1 MDDGMDRITQLLI
14 VSLMVLCVSC
24 AQKEKGT
31 RFFWQ
36 ASPETQ
42 IFEDAEKKY
51 QQGAYPEALTLYQ
64 EYLSRF
70 PKAGLAPAALL
81 KVGMIRVY
89 LGQYEEAIHAFEEVQ
104 AAYPGSPYA
113 REAGVGKL
121 AAFYKAGDYGQVT
134 VHAGNV
140 LAQPLAR
147 EQGVRVNLLV
157 GDSYMALKSPK
168 EAYGAYLSAF
178 ETAVTEDEKKG
189 ILSRLK
195 TAVSMLAPSDLITE
209 LERLDGR
216 PPSDYLRFY
225 LGVAFMDQGFS
236 GEAVAAFSTF
246 LENYPGHE
254 YAGQAE
260 KFIAEMESSAVTER
274 RLIGCLL
281 PLTGK
286 YEKIGQQAL
295 QGIEFAL
302 ARFARE
308 RVGAG
313 PPPGILVEDTA
324 SDPLGAQKG
333 LSALAGA
340 GVSAIIGPIV
350 TADFIAPEAQ
360 ALRIPMI
367 ALTQKPGVT
376 DAGDY
381 IFRNFLTPGMQ
392 INTLVDYAVHGLGAD
407 RFAILYPN
415 ESYGDI
421 YMNLFWDAV
430 MAAGGRVVGVEAY
443 DPGKT
448 DFADPIQKLVGLY
461 YDIPE
466 DLVEEPVLVPQVL
479 IDGGNSEI
487 PDRAPEVSDI
497 FSAYDVN
504 DWHEELEA
512 AISLGRMATER
523 KADAAGPDPIVDFD
537 AVFIPDAP
545 DKAGLIIPQLAYYD
559 VNDVQLLGTNL
570 WHSDKLLDMAK
581 YNIQGAVLPEGFF
594 EHSRKDHVR
603 RFVAE
608 FKSLYGEGPGF
619 IQAVAYDT
627 AWILFD
633 LVSLPDIRFRAQIKN
648 ALPVMPP
655 FFGVTGTTMFDP
667 SGEAIK
673 EIYLL
678 QVKSRRFEEIITPE
692 FPDPLQ

>member
-1 MDDGMDRITQLLI
+1 MDRITQFLI
-14 VSLMVLCVSC
+14 VVFMVFCVSC
-24 AQKEKGT
+24 AQQEKGP

-36 ASPETQ
+36 EGPEKQ
-42 IFEDAEKKY
+42 IFEAAEQKY
-51 QQGAYPEALTLYQ
+51 QQEAYPEAIGLYQ
-64 EYLSRF
+64 EYLTKF
-70 PKAGLAPAALL
+70 PEAGMAPAALL
-81 KVGMIRVY
+81 KIGMIRVY
-89 LGQYEEAIHAFEEVQ
+89 QGEYEKAIHAFDQVQ
-104 AAYPGSPYA
+104 ATYPGSPYA

-121 AAFYKAGDYGQVT
+121 AVYYKAGDYEQVT
-134 VHAGNV
+134 VYAGNV
-140 LAQPLAR
+140 LAQSLAP
-147 EQGVRVNLLV
+147 EQGVRVNLIV

-168 EAYGAYLSAF
+168 EAYDAYLSAF
-178 ETAVTEDEKKG
+178 ENAVSENEKKRV
-189 ILSRLK
+189 ISRLK
-195 TAVSMLAPSDLITE
+195 TAVSLLAPSDLMTE
-209 LERLDGR
+209 LEKLDGR
-216 PPSDYLRFY
+216 PPSAYLRFY

-236 GEAVAAFSTF
+236 GEAVASFSTF

-260 KFIAEMESSAVTER
+260 KFIAELESSAVTER

-295 QGIEFAL
+295 EGIEFAL

-308 RVGAG
+308 RAGAV
-313 PPPGILVEDTA
+313 PSLGILVEDTA

-333 LSALAGA
+333 LMALAA
-340 GVSAIIGPIV
+340 AEVSAIIGPIA
-350 TADFIAPEAQ
+350 TADAIAPEAQ
-360 ALRIPMI
+360 AQRIPMI

-381 IFRNFLTPGMQ
+381 VFRNFLTPAMQ
-392 INTLVDYAVHGLGAD
+392 INTLVDHAVHQLGAS

-443 DPGKT
+443 DPGIT
-448 DFADPIQKLVGLY
+448 DFADSIQKLVGLY

-479 IDGGNSEI
+479 IGGEDSEI
-487 PDRAPEVSDI
+487 PARAPEVSDI
-497 FSAYDVN
+497 LSAYDA
-504 DWHEELEA
+504 DSWHEELMA
-512 AISLGRMATER
+512 AISLGRLAAER
-523 KADAAGPDPIVDFD
+523 KDDAAGPDPIVDFD

-570 WHSDKLLDMAK
+570 WHSDKLLDIAK
-581 YNIQGAVLPEGFF
+581 YNIQGAILTEGFF
-594 EHSRKDHVR
+594 EQSRREHVR

-627 AWILFD
+627 AWLLFD
-633 LVSLPDIRFRAQIKN
+633 LVSRPDIRFRAQIKN
-648 ALPVMPP
+648 TLPVMPP
-655 FFGVTGTTMFDP
+655 FSGVTGTTVFDP
-667 SGEAIK
+667 SGEAVK

-678 QVKSRRFEEIITPE
+678 QIKGRRFEEIETYPR
-692 FPDPLQ
+692 PPAPLQ